1 MSESPR
7 KGTPRPGNGG
17 PRPNAGGARS
27 GAGRKPSELELEL
40 ERVMVMLTPEQ
51 IAQARQLGGGGQ
63 RDLSKG
69 IRRALESCKT

>member
-27 GAGRKPSELELEL
+27 GAGRKPSELEL

>member
-17 PRPNAGGARS
+17 PRPNAGGARL
-27 GAGRKPSELELEL
+27 GAGRNPSEIKY
-40 ERVMVMLTPEQ
+40 ERIMVMLTPEQ
-51 IAQARQLGGGGQ
+51 IAQARQLAGGGQ

>member
-17 PRPNAGGARS
+17 PRPNAGGARP
-27 GAGRKPSELELEL
+27 GAGRNPSEIEY
-40 ERVMVMLTPEQ
+40 ERIMVMLTPEQ
-51 IAQARQLGGGGQ
+51 IAQARQLGGGGP